1 MATADEPS
9 SGSASAVISK
19 NQALEGININDVLKF
34 LAIFFDHM
42 ENKRFDIFPLDKLK
56 KFKTSR
62 VEQVVARHCLVD
74 DVENQLKRVIVCHES
89 LVEGI
94 LETDQGAEEFEGDLS
109 VLAMDSASKK
119 RAVHSPSLRCFCGA
133 RRSCATR
140 GASDSLWIELRVRKR
155 CWRTKKVRISTRCE

>member
-1 MATADEPS
+1 
-9 SGSASAVISK
+9 
-19 NQALEGININDVLKF
+19 
-34 LAIFFDHM
+34 M

-119 RAVHSPSLRCFCGA
+119 KGCTLTEFEVFLRCPQKLCHT
-133 RRSCATR
+133 RR
-140 GASDSLWIELRVRKR
+140 E
-155 CWRTKKVRISTRCE
+155 